1 MASGT
6 RHGWEGLL
14 SIMTGAAAFALVHV
28 RHGHFRAAFLH
39 GEELRMA
46 LVTCKRSMARMIEI
60 HGPRTLHCVGKRR

>member
-6 RHGWEGLL
+6 RHGREGLL
-14 SIMTGAAAFALVHV
+14 SIMTGAAAFSLVHL

-39 GEELRMA
+39 GKELRMA
-46 LVTCKRSMARMIEI
+46 LVTCKRSVARVIEI